1 MNARP
6 AVLDTVDGL
15 DLMGTPEAAT
25 VTGARL
31 RVGMVLLCPVLG
43 TPAAWLD
50 VKQDTAPRSGEV
62 QFLAHNLE
70 TGRLTTV
77 RVHRNKP
84 LAVLAD

>member
-1 MNARP
+1 MSARP

-15 DLMGTPEAAT
+15 DLMGTPESVT

-31 RVGMVLLCPVLG
+31 REGMVLLCPLLG

-50 VKQDTAPRSGEV
+50 TRQTTAPRSGDV
-62 QFLAHNLE
+62 RFLAHDLD
-70 TGRLTTV
+70 TDCLTTV
-77 RVHRNKP
+77 TVHRNAR